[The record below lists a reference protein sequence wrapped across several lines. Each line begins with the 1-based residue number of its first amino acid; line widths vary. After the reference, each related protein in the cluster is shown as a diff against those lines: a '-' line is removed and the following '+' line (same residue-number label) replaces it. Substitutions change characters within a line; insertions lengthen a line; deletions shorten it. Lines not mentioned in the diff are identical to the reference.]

1 MDGSSFTLAGKG
13 GAGGTYNGS
22 STGGAGGDGGYCT
35 KDINIHLT
43 SLETVSITIGNS
55 GSGGAGG
62 SNGMIESESG
72 ESGGLSQ
79 VGNFIIHS
87 PSPGSG
93 GVNNIGENA
102 YGCLSDTIIKYSN
115 EGTVDSDIKGGTA
128 AFCSKEIYNTEL
140 SGNIEIVIGAGGKG
154 GAGYIE
160 DNGTL
165 TAGGNGEDG
174 YVLIEP
180 I

>member
-1 MDGSSFTLAGKG
+1 MVISNAMVEPNKNVEILSKSKFE
-13 GAGGTYNGS
+13 S
-22 STGGAGGDGGYCT
+22 
-35 KDINIHLT
+35 NIHQ
-43 SLETVSITIGNS
+43 SLELNIISGKYNITIYSG

-79 VGNFIIHS
+79 VGNFIIDS
-87 PSPGSG
+87 PSPGLGSYHD
-93 GVNNIGENA
+93 IGENA
-102 YGCLSDTIIKYSN
+102 YGCSSDTIIKYSN
-115 EGTVDSDIKGGTA
+115 EGLENENIKGGTA

-154 GAGYIE
+154 GAGYIGG
-160 DNGTL
+160 NSTL

>member
-1 MDGSSFTLAGKG
+1 MVISNAMVEPNKNVEILSKSKFE
-13 GAGGTYNGS
+13 S
-22 STGGAGGDGGYCT
+22 
-35 KDINIHLT
+35 NIHQ
-43 SLETVSITIGNS
+43 SLELNIISGKYNITIYSG

-79 VGNFIIHS
+79 VGNFIIDS
-87 PSPGSG
+87 PSPGLGS
-93 GVNNIGENA
+93 NHNIGENA
-102 YGCLSDTIIKYSN
+102 HGCSSDTIIKYSN
-115 EGTVDSDIKGGTA
+115 EGLGNEYIKGGTA

-154 GAGYIE
+154 GAGY
-160 DNGTL
+160 NGDDGIL
-165 TAGGNGEDG
+165 TSGGDGEDG